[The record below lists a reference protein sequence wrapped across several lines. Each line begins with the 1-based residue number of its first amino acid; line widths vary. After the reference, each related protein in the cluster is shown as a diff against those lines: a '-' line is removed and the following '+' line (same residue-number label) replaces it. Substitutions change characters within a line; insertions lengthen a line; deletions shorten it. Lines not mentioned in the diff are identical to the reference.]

1 MTQRRFLLG
10 VLVGGRFVSC
20 FFAFAEA
27 TTKERLAQGDTIVMH
42 AERSTDGDD
51 PVARSLVER
60 MFSVC
65 SRGFACVRVLIQT
78 LFNVAA
84 FILRYLMRFQIL
96 RKVLCDDCHCV
107 EVRQMDRFGGT

>member
-1 MTQRRFLLG
+1 MPRCPGG
-10 VLVGGRFVSC
+10 VAVLCPV

-65 SRGFACVRVLIQT
+65 SRKYF
-78 LFNVAA
+78 
-84 FILRYLMRFQIL
+84 
-96 RKVLCDDCHCV
+96 LCQSLSSHFV
-107 EVRQMDRFGGT
+107 QRGSFYSKISHEIPNS

>member
-1 MTQRRFLLG
+1 MPQCPGGWPFC
-10 VLVGGRFVSC
+10 VL

-60 MFSVC
+60 MFSV
-65 SRGFACVRVLIQT
+65 RGDFLVS
-78 LFNVAA
+78 
-84 FILRYLMRFQIL
+84 
-96 RKVLCDDCHCV
+96 
-107 EVRQMDRFGGT
+107 ES